1 MFLVVHP
8 ANAFRID
15 RLGATRRRTPAATAK
30 IAAAA
35 ASSRASAIALRNNRL
50 VTGVTRAV
58 RTTRSA
64 LLQMR
69 RAGRRSS
76 RGDAP
81 APPETRPTRQPRW
94 RAACGSEKGFR
105 MDARHKHQRKFVA
118 AKKAA
123 GLERLNLWVRP
134 EDKESLKMISQQP
147 HAMVRYRAKV
157 ERDLRAKIERDLRP
171 KIEREISARLKRR
184 TMRAMLVQRRA
195 QARRTLA
202 ASNRPP
208 ELIRFLTRPPAKIRN
223 RLKSSGWL
231 YDPVA
236 AVWHLPDDP
245 AQWPETERLLDELE
259 QYGIERLALPP

>member
-1 MFLVVHP
+1 
-8 ANAFRID
+8 
-15 RLGATRRRTPAATAK
+15 
-30 IAAAA
+30 
-35 ASSRASAIALRNNRL
+35 
-50 VTGVTRAV
+50 
-58 RTTRSA
+58 
-64 LLQMR
+64 
-69 RAGRRSS
+69 
-76 RGDAP
+76 
-81 APPETRPTRQPRW
+81 
-94 RAACGSEKGFR
+94 

-147 HAMVRYRAKV
+147 HAMVRYRAK
-157 ERDLRAKIERDLRP
+157 IERDLRP

-202 ASNRPP
+202 GSNHPP
-208 ELIRFLTRPPAKIRN
+208 ELIRFLTKPPAVVRN
-223 RLKSSGWL
+223 DLKYAGWL

-236 AVWHLPDDP
+236 AVWHLPDHP
-245 AQWPETERLLDELE
+245 ADWPRTVRLLVELE

>member
-1 MFLVVHP
+1 
-8 ANAFRID
+8 
-15 RLGATRRRTPAATAK
+15 
-30 IAAAA
+30 
-35 ASSRASAIALRNNRL
+35 
-50 VTGVTRAV
+50 
-58 RTTRSA
+58 
-64 LLQMR
+64 
-69 RAGRRSS
+69 
-76 RGDAP
+76 
-81 APPETRPTRQPRW
+81 
-94 RAACGSEKGFR
+94 

-184 TMRAMLVQRRA
+184 TMRAMLAQRRA

-202 ASNRPP
+202 GSNRPA
-208 ELIRFLTRPPAKIRN
+208 ELVRFLTRPPAISRN

-231 YDPVA
+231 YDPV
-236 AVWHLPDDP
+236 DDP

>member
-1 MFLVVHP
+1 M
-8 ANAFRID
+8 
-15 RLGATRRRTPAATAK
+15 
-30 IAAAA
+30 
-35 ASSRASAIALRNNRL
+35 
-50 VTGVTRAV
+50 
-58 RTTRSA
+58 
-64 LLQMR
+64 
-69 RAGRRSS
+69 
-76 RGDAP
+76 DAP
-81 APPETRPTRQPRW
+81 
-94 RAACGSEKGFR
+94 
-105 MDARHKHQRKFVA
+105 HKHQRKFIA

-123 GLERLNLWVRP
+123 GLERLILWVRP

-157 ERDLRAKIERDLRP
+157 ERDLRP
-171 KIEREISARLKRR
+171 KIERKISGRLERR

-202 ASNRPP
+202 GSNRPP
-208 ELIRFLTRPPAKIRN
+208 ELIRFLTRPPAISRN

-245 AQWPETERLLDELE
+245 EKWPETERLLDELE